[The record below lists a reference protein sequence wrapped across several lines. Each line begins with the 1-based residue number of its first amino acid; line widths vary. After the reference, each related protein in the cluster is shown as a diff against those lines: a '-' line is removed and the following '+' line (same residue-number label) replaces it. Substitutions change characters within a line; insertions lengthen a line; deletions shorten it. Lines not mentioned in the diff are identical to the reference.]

1 MDGLPCQRYGIGAVL
16 EEHRSLYVLVGGIDS
31 PLCFQSGS
39 LFYAFQRTFRISLVV
54 IIVPVIVEG
63 IYQPVIVVGS
73 DVQAYVVH
81 DVATQDSVFQVGV
94 FVEISGFDQ
103 IYVSQIMPVHAA

>member
-16 EEHRSLYVLVGGIDS
+16 EEHRSLYVLVGGIDG
-31 PLCFQSGS
+31 PLRFHSGS
-39 LFYAFQRTFRISLVV
+39 LFHAFQRPDSVSLVI
-54 IIVPVIVEG
+54 IIVSVVVESVH
-63 IYQPVIVVGS
+63 QSVVVVGS

-94 FVEISGFDQ
+94 PVEISGFDQ
-103 IYVSQIMPVHAA
+103 IYVSQITPVHAA